1 MLNWLSLLCV
11 LSIVRDI
18 TAVLL
23 LEEPFES
30 NSVLGNSGVL
40 LGYQDNDLESLT
52 SGAKFSQLLTHVNQ
66 GDKIL

>member
-1 MLNWLSLLCV
+1 M
-11 LSIVRDI
+11 
-18 TAVLL
+18 LL

-40 LGYQDNDLESLT
+40 LGYQDNDSESLT